1 MAMRSSLTRARA
13 GGLARAVVLGVATFT
28 ARPLFR
34 PTVAQRVIENPTEQ
48 ELFERILSKYQDFTF
63 DQFQAALSNRSAPA
77 ATVSFDP
84 TQVKFFDR
92 VRTKLKMTDEELA
105 IYKRSGFVSI
115 DQKRRHTFAS
125 GYYYIYASD
134 LPVLITTDRSCTLS
148 TALTTRFSGSSKLRC
163 SPRRWTR
170 YCTPAMRSCVCR
182 GCSSGNPVLDQS
194 CHDVDLFLTVARN
207 LLAGAALRRKG
218 AAL

>member
-13 GGLARAVVLGVATFT
+13 GGLALAVVLGVATFT
-28 ARPLFR
+28 ARPLLR

-134 LPVLITTDRSCTLS
+134 LPVLITTESILHAFHRSYDAILRELEAS
-148 TALTTRFSGSSKLRC
+148 VFTTTVDEILH
-163 SPRRWTR
+163 
-170 YCTPAMRSCVCR
+170 
-182 GCSSGNPVLDQS
+182 S
-194 CHDVDLFLTVARN
+194 CHEELSR
-207 LLAGAALRRKG
+207 G
-218 AAL
+218 